1 MNKKKATVYTV
12 AKHAGVSIATVSRS
26 LAGSRKVAP
35 ETRQRVMQAIE
46 DLNFEPNPSARRLA
60 HKKTETIALVF
71 PDISGPFY
79 STVIRGVEQEAGRH
93 DHNVLIYGTHGK
105 ESSGRFL
112 RMLTS
117 KVDGLII
124 MARSIDEDSL
134 CSLQRHGVPFVLL
147 GQPNGQ
153 FQCST
158 MAVDNEAGAYKA
170 AVHLLAHGH
179 QRIGII
185 TGPDDSPDNKGRL
198 QGYRKALLDAA
209 TSIQQNMIV
218 PGNFKYEGGRIAIH
232 NLLEATSPPTAVL
245 AANDEMAIGAI
256 DAALQRGLRV
266 PEDLAVIGFD
276 DIQMAALTRP
286 SLTTVRQPMQLLGE
300 AAVTLLFER
309 LQNPDALSRHELLE
323 TKLVV
328 RQSCGCSVPS
338 NPDTSKLL
346 GEVNKT

>member
-12 AKHAGVSIATVSRS
+12 AKHAGVSIATVSRT
-26 LAGSRKVAP
+26 LADSRRVAP
-35 ETRQRVMQAIE
+35 ETRERVIKAIE
-46 DLNFEPNPSARRLA
+46 ELNFEPNLSARRLA
-60 HKKTETIALVF
+60 HNKTETIALVF

-79 STVIRGVEQEAGRH
+79 STVIRGVEQEAGRRN
-93 DHNVLIYGTHGK
+93 HNVLIYGTHGK
-105 ESSGRFL
+105 EGSGRYL
-112 RMLTS
+112 RKLIS

-134 CSLQRHGVPFVLL
+134 CSLERQGVPFVLL

-153 FQCST
+153 IQCST
-158 MAVDNEAGAYKA
+158 IAVDNEAGAHNA
-170 AVHLLAHGH
+170 AAHLLGHGH

-185 TGPDDSPDNKGRL
+185 TGPENSPDNKGRL
-198 QGYRKALLDAA
+198 QGYRKAILDAGI
-209 TSIQQNMIV
+209 SLHEDMII

-300 AAVTLLFER
+300 AAVTLLFDR
-309 LQNPDALSRHELLE
+309 LENPEALSRHEVLE
-323 TKLVV
+323 TRLVV
-328 RQSCGCSVPS
+328 RRSCGCPVPS
-338 NPDTSKLL
+338 NPGT
-346 GEVNKT
+346 